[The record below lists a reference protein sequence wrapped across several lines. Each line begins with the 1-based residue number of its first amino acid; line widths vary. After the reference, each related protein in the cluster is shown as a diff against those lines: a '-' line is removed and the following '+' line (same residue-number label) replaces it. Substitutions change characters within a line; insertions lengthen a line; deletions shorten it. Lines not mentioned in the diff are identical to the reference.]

1 MKSLINSMHS
11 WLCSKCTSTLLS
23 LNHSSPGDWI
33 WDERNCGS
41 NSIIW
46 YLLKRWLFKTI
57 QKLKMADLVIQVL
70 PHDNARHFVE
80 NGCSS
85 THLTRTEKY
94 YESTHHPI
102 HFVQFFLKML
112 SKCLCQVKIKTSKLR
127 QERGG
132 ASLSFFQR
140 SWSKPFPHVLSGHHP
155 EPSGCTL
162 GTLPGFLALLQ
173 NLYSQ
178 NQWIYDMNW
187 WCVTSPDWG
196 STKTL
201 PIGSPPSDKP
211 CLACS
216 IASESQVLFTQ
227 LILSM

>member
-1 MKSLINSMHS
+1 MRVFIKMRAAY
-11 WLCSKCTSTLLS
+11 LLS
-23 LNHSSPGDWI
+23 PSFITRGRMGQARQLSFWLKTLILIGHY
-33 WDERNCGS
+33 
-41 NSIIW
+41 SI
-46 YLLKRWLFKTI
+46 LF
-57 QKLKMADLVIQVL
+57 
-70 PHDNARHFVE
+70 
-80 NGCSS
+80 S
-85 THLTRTEKY
+85 
-94 YESTHHPI
+94 
-102 HFVQFFLKML
+102 
-112 SKCLCQVKIKTSKLR
+112 IKTSKLR

-162 GTLPGFLALLQ
+162 GTLPGFLELLQ

-178 NQWIYDMNW
+178 NQWIDDD